1 MKASSFMHKMEK
13 IISEL
18 ERQQKRKQKKK
29 RKSKKNKKRD
39 EKTSAY
45 VGKEENSNFIKEDGQ
60 WKLKR
65 NEMIIGTYINA
76 GTPRPLQEVRDKAFK
91 WKHVEVLLK
100 EPTEAKKLIFEKGFP
115 SSFGY
120 RQVTMVKL
128 EVFLKHIY
136 EKHKGVAPPNSLIN
150 SPYWILDVVI
160 DTDEIEQL
168 YCPTIYI

>member
-1 MKASSFMHKMEK
+1 MYKMEK

-76 GTPRPLQEVRDKAFK
+76 GTTRSLEEVLDKAFK
-91 WKHVEVLLK
+91 
-100 EPTEAKKLIFEKGFP
+100 
-115 SSFGY
+115 
-120 RQVTMVKL
+120 
-128 EVFLKHIY
+128 
-136 EKHKGVAPPNSLIN
+136 
-150 SPYWILDVVI
+150 
-160 DTDEIEQL
+160 
-168 YCPTIYI
+168 